1 MVAEKLSGDGIST
14 AWGNVYFD
22 KTLLTTALSVGRFEA
37 GNRNEVLGVWKRT
50 RYQRTA
56 GIDHHIILGHDLLLI
71 KATIGSRRQSMS

>member
-1 MVAEKLSGDGIST
+1 MTPIFVPLIE
-14 AWGNVYFD
+14 
-22 KTLLTTALSVGRFEA
+22 TTALSVGRFEA

-56 GIDHHIILGHDLLLI
+56 GIDHHIIVGHDLLLI